1 VAEWS
6 QEGGTQGPRKKRGQE
21 KSSGRRAETEN
32 EDDRRLVAGG
42 MVAEGEQSGSRGNSI
57 TVVGPES
64 REAPGGLMVNV
75 NPKC

>member
-64 REAPGGLMVNV
+64 ARGTGRANG
-75 NPKC
+75 